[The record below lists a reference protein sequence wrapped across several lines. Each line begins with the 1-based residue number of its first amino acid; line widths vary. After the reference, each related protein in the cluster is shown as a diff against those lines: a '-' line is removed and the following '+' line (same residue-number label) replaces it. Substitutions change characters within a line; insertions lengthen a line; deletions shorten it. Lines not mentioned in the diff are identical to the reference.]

1 MIEFDVELSPISVK
15 EDKRGKDI
23 TVNWKM
29 YDSFNANQTFWTDS
43 NGLEMQK
50 RRINFRETF
59 DVVKNTK
66 QNISS
71 NFYPVTSA
79 IAMRDVNSNK

>member
-1 MIEFDVELSPISVK
+1 MIEFDVELSPISIK